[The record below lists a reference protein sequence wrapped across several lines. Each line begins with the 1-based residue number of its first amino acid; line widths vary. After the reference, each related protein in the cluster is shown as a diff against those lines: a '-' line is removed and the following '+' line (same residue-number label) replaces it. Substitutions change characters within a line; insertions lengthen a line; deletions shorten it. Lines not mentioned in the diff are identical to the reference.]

1 MTDKEKKKRRRVFNI
16 PCWCC
21 AHKVRALGF
30 VIAGTFLIPP
40 SAPQPWLQQQQ
51 DTDSGTASIITR
63 QDSGPLLTK
72 QTPISKLQ
80 AANTPLAA
88 QKPTLRGSQMQT
100 GSTESLR
107 EAAIATTHNQVISGC
122 LKIPNTAAPT

>member
-40 SAPQPWLQQQQ
+40 PSTTAMASAAAGHRQRDCEHHHAAGLWASADQT
-51 DTDSGTASIITR
+51 DTDQQATG
-63 QDSGPLLTK
+63 
-72 QTPISKLQ
+72 SKYPPRCSE
-80 AANTPLAA
+80 ANTQRISNAD
-88 QKPTLRGSQMQT
+88 R
-100 GSTESLR
+100 STESLR
-107 EAAIATTHNQVISGC
+107 EAAIATTHNRVISGC